1 MMGRGFTTSIIQE
14 WNEWVYSVVQ
24 EIATELGERFLIM
37 HVFDPEN
44 GTEKIIAKDK
54 KFAIEYTIPI
64 TSYTK
69 EFRKNRE
76 EEKEK
81 IINFFL
87 QAVAGK

>member
-1 MMGRGFTTSIIQE
+1 MKGRGLTTSIIAE
-14 WNEWVYSVVQ
+14 WNEWVYSIVQ
-24 EIATELGERFLIM
+24 ELATELGERFLIM

-54 KFAIEYTIPI
+54 KISIAYTIPI
-64 TSYTK
+64 SNYTN

-76 EEKEK
+76 EEREK

-87 QAVAGK
+87 QAVTGK

>member
-1 MMGRGFTTSIIQE
+1 MKGRGFTTSIIQE

-24 EIATELGERFLIM
+24 EIATELGESFLIM

-44 GTEKIIAKDK
+44 GAEKIIAKDK
-54 KFAIEYTIPI
+54 KYAIEYTIPI
-64 TSYTK
+64 TNYTK
-69 EFRKNRE
+69 EFRKNKE

-87 QAVAGK
+87 QAVEG

>member
-1 MMGRGFTTSIIQE
+1 MKGRGLSASIIVE

-24 EIATELGERFLIM
+24 GIATELGERYLIM

-54 KFAIEYTIPI
+54 EFAIEYTIPI
-64 TSYTK
+64 TNYVNQ
-69 EFRKNRE
+69 FRKNRE
-76 EEKEK
+76 EEEEK

-87 QAVAGK
+87 QAVAGN

>member
-1 MMGRGFTTSIIQE
+1 MKGRGLSASIIVE

-24 EIATELGERFLIM
+24 GIATELGERYLIM

-44 GTEKIIAKDK
+44 GTEKIIVKDK
-54 KFAIEYTIPI
+54 EFAIEYTIPI
-64 TSYTK
+64 TNYVN

-87 QAVAGK
+87 LAVAGN